1 MPVSLLPTLY
11 STRAY
16 GKPSQFNTGDA
27 TSFRKAVDM
36 TDDEL
41 AAIVAR
47 AKLTV
52 IKTDWR
58 TGRWRAFCGAGVS
71 RRFPIGTAD
80 KGSSIQPDRLLVIP
94 PGEDRR

>member
-1 MPVSLLPTLY
+1 MSLLPTLY

-58 TGRWRAFCGAGVS
+58 AGRWRAFCGAGVS
-71 RRFPIGTAD
+71 PG
-80 KGSSIQPDRLLVIP
+80 GSRLGP
-94 PGEDRR
+94 PTRVPQFSPTVS

>member
-1 MPVSLLPTLY
+1 MLIQQPNARVTAAYALLDP
-11 STRAY
+11 RV

-52 IKTDWR
+52 VYGSP
-58 TGRWRAFCGAGVS
+58 TGETRATENGTRMLWQYRYYAVQAGH
-71 RRFPIGTAD
+71 RY
-80 KGSSIQPDRLLVIP
+80 DR
-94 PGEDRR
+94 